1 MLIEKAKSL
10 VPVIDELVSIF
21 DNGKIMNSEYIW
33 DIVKKVEYED
43 ILILQ
48 SIMYIGQNEHKPD
61 PKYYS
66 NYHAYEAELERY
78 QPEKMLEDYVSYFNQ
93 NYESGFNRL
102 YSMLAKMPL
111 LDYLQNGLDML
122 RIRHVIEKR
131 DIKTAN

>member
-10 VPVIDELVSIF
+10 IPVIDELVNIF
-21 DNGKIMNSEYIW
+21 DNGKILNSEYIW
-33 DIVKKVEYED
+33 DIVKKTEYED

-61 PKYYS
+61 PKDYS
-66 NYHAYEAELERY
+66 NYNAYEAELERY
-78 QPEKMLEDYVSYFNQ
+78 QPERMLKDYVRMFRSDND
-93 NYESGFNRL
+93 SGFNRL

-111 LDYLQNGLDML
+111 LDYLQDGLDLL

-131 DIKTAN
+131 DTRAVN